1 MTPNAF
7 NATGPSQIKL
17 KQKSLKQIKDDATR
31 VNRFEPLCTKNDP
44 DKTQR
49 IVRTS
54 I

>member
-1 MTPNAF
+1 MKPNAF
-7 NATGPSQIKL
+7 TLPATGIQIR
-17 KQKSLKQIKDDATR
+17 QKSAKQIKDDATR
-31 VNRFEPLCTKNDP
+31 VNRFEPACTKNDF